1 MYFEAYPG
9 SGGAACRG
17 SGGASGGVAGHPP
30 AGGAA
35 APPPYIA
42 IEVASLGV
50 LRASL
55 RIGGL

>member
-1 MYFEAYPG
+1 MYYEACP
-9 SGGAACRG
+9 G
-17 SGGASGGVAGHPP
+17 SGGASGGAAGHPP
-30 AGGAA
+30 AGGAEA
-35 APPPYIA
+35 LPPYII